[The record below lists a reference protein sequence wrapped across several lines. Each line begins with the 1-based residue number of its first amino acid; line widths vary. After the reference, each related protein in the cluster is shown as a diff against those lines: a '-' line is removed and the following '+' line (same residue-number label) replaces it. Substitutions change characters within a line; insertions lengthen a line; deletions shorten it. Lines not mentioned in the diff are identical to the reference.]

1 MKKIYIQP
9 LATIHHVNIE
19 SIMIEASDQG
29 DHAESKPN
37 PFEEDQAGDWDEWE
51 GRRASPSPSE
61 RRGCERIRGDMSGS
75 LSPESASSSS
85 FGRRGCTEKWWDC

>member
-1 MKKIYIQP
+1 MWKNQGSWNFFHTKLIPNSSIYIQP

-37 PFEEDQAGDWDEWE
+37 PFEEDQVSDWDEWE
-51 GRRASPSPSE
+51 RE
-61 RRGCERIRGDMSGS
+61 E
-75 LSPESASSSS
+75 
-85 FGRRGCTEKWWDC
+85 

>member
-37 PFEEDQAGDWDEWE
+37 PFEDEQIGDWDEWE
-51 GRRASPSPSE
+51 RE
-61 RRGCERIRGDMSGS
+61 E
-75 LSPESASSSS
+75 
-85 FGRRGCTEKWWDC
+85 